1 MHNSGAKL
9 SFIGAGNVTEMILSN
24 LSRKGVFSDS
34 KDIMVSDSNHDRCE
48 WMASNF
54 KVKIAAEN
62 RTAFEYAD
70 IVFICVRPP
79 VIPELISEL
88 SKCEKRSATVV
99 TIAGG
104 VSISEIEKIGFDIP
118 IIRTLP
124 NPPSRVGYGILP
136 IACNG
141 NVTPEI
147 KHKVVKIL
155 ENLGHCIDMN
165 EDEINIVTSLSSSA
179 PVFAFIENM
188 VEAGV
193 LCGLSREKA
202 ALIAGHTVAGCMK
215 MREADSASTFGE
227 MTSEACT
234 PGGISAEILM
244 TLDKYAW
251 RAAIKDAYRTGAEK
265 AAKTKTHPGVTT
277 TAPNPSLRC

>member
-1 MHNSGAKL
+1 MLNTYIKL

-24 LSRKGVFSDS
+24 LSRKGILPDLS
-34 KDIMVSDSNHDRCE
+34 DIMVSDANRDRCE
-48 WMASNF
+48 WMSSKF
-54 KVKIAAEN
+54 KAKIAEEN
-62 RTAFEYAD
+62 RAAFEYAD

-79 VIPELISEL
+79 VIPKLIGEL
-88 SKCEKRSATVV
+88 SSCKKRGVTIV

-104 VSISEIEKIGFDIP
+104 VSISEIEKIGLDIP

-147 KHKVVKIL
+147 KRKVIEIL
-155 ENLGHCIDMN
+155 ENLGHCVDMS
-165 EDEINIVTSLSSSA
+165 EDEIDIVTSLSSSA
-179 PVFAFIENM
+179 PVFAFIENII
-188 VEAGV
+188 EAGV

-202 ALIAGHTVAGCMK
+202 SLVAEHTVTGCMK
-215 MREADSASTFGE
+215 MREADSVSTFGE

-265 AAKTKTHPGVTT
+265 AAKTNYF
-277 TAPNPSLRC
+277 NPLKQRK